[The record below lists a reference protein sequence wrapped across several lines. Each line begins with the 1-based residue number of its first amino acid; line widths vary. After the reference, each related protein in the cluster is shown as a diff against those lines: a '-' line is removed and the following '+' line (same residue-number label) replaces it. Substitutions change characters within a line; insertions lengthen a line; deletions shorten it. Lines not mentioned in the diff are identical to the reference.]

1 MRSYLISVITILLL
15 VAVSFSAA
23 CAVMTTDDPDVDF
36 SDNLF
41 RRMLKRRRRQNPQDG
56 GFLVKSSKGS
66 KGMKK
71 KQKSFKLANGREEV
85 IDPNDTGLRYQK
97 FEMYENKEKPVATYP
112 MSQELSTLLRTYS
125 NAFSVVTREDYEMRG
140 HDVTKYIEKVGG
152 FPPRPTRDPNGEY
165 WKQFQFVCDVQMLRL
180 EGKFPQDRKI
190 WTPPD
195 LWENDTFSEVVEKV
209 HDEYPGGNQAALLF
223 SWFANRKDIQL
234 DYDILPFRCI
244 DDFIGTEVRLAAIL
258 SWSIQS
264 TKL

>member
-23 CAVMTTDDPDVDF
+23 GAVMTTDDPDDEF

-41 RRMLKRRRRQNPQDG
+41 RRMLKRRRRQNPQNG
-56 GFLVKSSKGS
+56 GFLEKSSKGS
-66 KGMKK
+66 KGMEK
-71 KQKSFKLANGREEV
+71 KQKSFKLANGRQEV

-97 FEMYENKEKPVATYP
+97 FGMYGNREKPVAIYP
-112 MSQELSTLLRTYS
+112 MSQELSTLLRNYS

-152 FPPRPTRDPNGEY
+152 FPPRPTTDEY
-165 WKQFQFVCDVQMLRL
+165 WAEFRFVCDVQMLRR
-180 EGKFPQDRKI
+180 EGKFPPNATI

-195 LWENDTFSEVVEKV
+195 LWENDTVSEVVEKV

-258 SWSIQS
+258 SWAIQS